1 MDDEDNSVI
10 GNLKKLAALEG
21 YKDGTDPFDK
31 RVRQL
36 QVIKCREIRGV
47 PFCTEC
53 SYFDNC
59 DLIKRVMRE
68 QKGYKE

>member
-1 MDDEDNSVI
+1 MSDEDNSVI
-10 GNLKKLAALEG
+10 GNLKKLAVLEG
-21 YKDGTDPFDK
+21 YKDGTEHFEK

-53 SYFDNC
+53 KFFDYC
-59 DLIKRVMRE
+59 ELIKRVMRE
-68 QKGYKE
+68 QGGYDE

>member
-1 MDDEDNSVI
+1 MPDEDNSVI
-10 GNLKKLAALEG
+10 GGLKKLAVLEG
-21 YKDGTDPFDK
+21 YKEGTPHFEK

-53 SYFDNC
+53 NYLDSC
-59 DLIKRVMRE
+59 DLIKKVMRE
-68 QKGYKE
+68 QHGYE